1 MKAVDLERFWRDNE
15 AGLKDPFSKQIPQPP
30 MTISM
35 GFECVFAEL
44 GLEYD
49 PGRLERDFEFAARVG
64 GEYNRRAKEIV
75 GRELLAVNW
84 HNPARKFPAL
94 RPVAQ
99 LFGCPR
105 VWRSHCWWDEPAV
118 DTAAL
123 AGGDYRELEALLDRM
138 DRLDVREAMMPANWE
153 AECRRLRE
161 EQGLEPALGKA
172 QRGPVTLATNIVGAE
187 NLLWLIMDAPQLAAR
202 LRDTILRVLLEY
214 FSVVR
219 ELSGPRDK
227 PGFAFLDDNCALLN
241 PEMYAFFGQ
250 PILKAVFA
258 EFAPDPG
265 DMRYQHSDSDMG
277 HLLPL
282 LAETGL
288 TAVNFGPRLSVAQIR
303 AAMPKA
309 VIHGQLAPFTFMSND
324 EEAIVAEVRR
334 DCEQAR
340 EARGLMVE
348 TAGSVNNGTRLTSLR
363 AVMHA
368 IQVYGRY
375 GDGP

>member
-1 MKAVDLERFWRDNE
+1 MKALDVERFWRDNE
-15 AGLKDPFSKQIPQPP
+15 VGLKDPFSKHILQPP

-49 PGRLERDFEFAARVG
+49 PGRLERDFDFVQTVAAA
-64 GEYNRRAKEIV
+64 YNRRAKEIV
-75 GRELLAVNW
+75 GRELLSASW
-84 HNPARKFPAL
+84 YDPARKFPPL
-94 RPVAQ
+94 KPVAQ

-105 VWRSHCWWDEPAV
+105 VWRSHCWWDDPAV
-118 DTAAL
+118 DTVAL
-123 AGGDYRELEALLDRM
+123 ANGDFRGLEALLGRM
-138 DRLDVREAMMPANWE
+138 DRLNVREAMLPANWD
-153 AECRRLRE
+153 AECKRLRE
-161 EQGLEPALGKA
+161 QYGLEPTLGKG

-187 NLLWLIMDAPQLAAR
+187 NLLWLILDAPQLAAR

-219 ELSGPRDK
+219 ELNGPRDR
-227 PGFAFLDDNCALLN
+227 PGFVFLDDNCALLN
-241 PEMYAFFGQ
+241 PQMYAFFGQ

-258 EFAPDPG
+258 EFAPGPG
-265 DMRYQHSDSDMG
+265 DTRYQHSDSDMG

-288 TAVNFGPRLSVAQIR
+288 TGVNFGPRLSVAQIR

-324 EEAIVAEVRR
+324 EEAIAREVRR

-340 EARGLMVE
+340 ESRGLAVE
-348 TAGSVNNGTRLTSLR
+348 TAGSVNNGTKLTSLR
-363 AVMHA
+363 AVMREL
-368 IQVYGRY
+368 QTRGYRL
-375 GDGP
+375 